1 MAYSGGFGGSSGGY
15 GGSGGGFSSS
25 SGVFGGSSG
34 GYGGSSGGYGG
45 SGGGFG
51 GSSSGFLN
59 SSGGYGSGYSSSFS
73 TNSSY
78 SAGIWQ
84 GSNAMFPPL
93 PPGSSSSFGGA
104 TPAAPAS
111 KVPAPPPKKPAFKL
125 RRAIHP
131 KAPLTILNELAGFGA
146 AKVQFEYLDVPEEE
160 RRRRA
165 WQADVDVEEVGS
177 YECRCTVL
185 GLEFIAEGIT
195 KNDAKTAVVEIAI
208 QGLISAKCQQNE
220 DEGVGMNEDNCPW
233 SMIASL
239 ALYKLYNSW
248 QSQGYSLP
256 PELTNIPGEGMMGYM
271 SNYRG
276 PTGSGGQQPVF
287 DKPVLDKPPLQLVN
301 EMASKMKLSLDFEL
315 TSEVGMPND
324 KVFTMAVKVGEKT
337 YSGQGKNKKA
347 AKQACASAALE
358 DQEAWYTLPV
368 ETPEPP
374 GMEEEEKELEDEQ
387 QPPVKRRT
395 LLKPEE
401 MVTLLQGDGT
411 PKTVKEPETEPE
423 TETDKVTDDNLGP
436 QDKGQQPG
444 SHPDNV
450 N

>member
-1 MAYSGGFGGSSGGY
+1 MAYSGGFGGSGGGFGGSSGGY
-15 GGSGGGFSSS
+15 GGSGGGF
-25 SGVFGGSSG
+25 GGSGG
-34 GYGGSSGGYGG
+34 GYGGSSGGFGG
-45 SGGGFG
+45 SSGGFG
-51 GSSSGFLN
+51 GSSV
-59 SSGGYGSGYSSSFS
+59 GYGGGGYSSSFS
-73 TNSSY
+73 NNSSY

-84 GSNAMFPPL
+84 GSNAMFAPL
-93 PPGSSSSFGGA
+93 PPSQSSFGG
-104 TPAAPAS
+104 TSSSSTAAAQAS

-131 KAPLTILNELAGFGA
+131 KAPLTILNELAGVGA

-177 YECRCTVL
+177 YECRCTVQ
-185 GLEFIAEGIT
+185 GLEFIAEGMN
-195 KNDAKTAVVEIAI
+195 KVDAKTAVVEIAI

-220 DEGVGMNEDNCPW
+220 DEGVGVNEDNCPW

-271 SNYRG
+271 SNYKG
-276 PTGSGGQQPVF
+276 PSGSGGQQPVF
-287 DKPVLDKPPLQLVN
+287 DKPVIDKPPLQLVN

-324 KVFTMAVKVGEKT
+324 KVFTMAVKVGEKI

-368 ETPEPP
+368 QTTDSP
-374 GMEEEEKELEDEQ
+374 GMEEEELEDEQ

-395 LLKPEE
+395 LLQPEE
-401 MVTLLQGDGT
+401 MVSLLKGDGK
-411 PKTVKEPETEPE
+411 PKTVKEAETEPE
-423 TETDKVTDDNLGP
+423 TEIDEGTDNIGP
-436 QDKGQQPG
+436 EDKGQQPG

-450 N
+450 K